1 MKEQSFEIH
10 NSVFLSFPLSFL
22 DAFLFSN
29 TLSVI
34 KVGVCTLMYNIDAY
48 VTHTFY
54 GIVLLFLNSQEVL
67 VLLGLAYFSNRG
79 FPQPQWQEHP

>member
-1 MKEQSFEIH
+1 
-10 NSVFLSFPLSFL
+10 
-22 DAFLFSN
+22 
-29 TLSVI
+29 
-34 KVGVCTLMYNIDAY
+34 MYNIDAY